1 MYLIKKKDVLSIA
14 EELSKD
20 YKVYGPVEEKN
31 TGQIFLTLADNVSDI
46 DLDAPLPSLPAKNVL
61 FPQIE
66 SIMKYSYDPVT
77 KDAKVDS
84 VVIPEQKVLFGLRS
98 CDLAGIQCL
107 DRFFLGQEFVD
118 DMYLA
123 HRKKTF
129 IVTNTCVTPFEHCFC
144 ACTDSGPSAKE
155 GYDLNLTDLGEE
167 YLVETGSDNGKAL
180 CEKMGLAAADES
192 YRAQKTKVV
201 DRSLDSFEAFA
212 TENKAWISRVMNRIT
227 TGFISQDTWE
237 YIGDQC
243 FECGACSFVCPTC
256 SCFNIEDFNHVG
268 NETERLRE
276 WDSCSYEGYTRMAG
290 DHNPRKPIEDRRNK
304 RFFCKLSYSQ
314 SRKYL
319 RPGCVGCG
327 RCAWVCPGDIGL
339 PNVVTYIRREITE
352 RESNK

>member
-1 MYLIKKKDVLSIA
+1 MYLIKKQQVVTIA
-14 EELSKD
+14 EEMAKSHT
-20 YKVYGPVEEKN
+20 VYGPVVEKN
-31 TGQIFLTLADNVSDI
+31 TGQTFLDSVSDISDI
-46 DLDAPLPSLPAKNVL
+46 DLNAPLPSLPPKSIL

-66 SIMKYSYDPVT
+66 AIMKYSYNQEN
-77 KDAKVDS
+77 KEAKISSIVK
-84 VVIPEQKVLFGLRS
+84 PEAKIIFGLRS

-118 DMYLA
+118 EMYLE

-129 IVTNTCVTPFEHCFC
+129 IVTNTCTTPFKNCFC

-167 YLVETGSDNGKAL
+167 YLVEVGSESGKEL
-180 CEKMGLAAADES
+180 CEKLGLKKADES
-192 YRAQKTKVV
+192 HVKQKAAVV
-201 DRSLDSFEAFA
+201 DKSLAGFEEAA

-227 TGFISQDTWE
+227 TGFISQDIWE
-237 YIGDQC
+237 FIGDQC
-243 FECGACSFVCPTC
+243 FECGACSFVCPSC
-256 SCFNIEDFNHVG
+256 SCFNIEDYN
-268 NETERLRE
+268 NEGMTHERLRQ

-352 RESNK
+352 REINK